1 MSFDVNMILRYYPE
15 LLGGAWV
22 AVWIT
27 AVSLACA
34 SAVGAV
40 VCLGRMQEYGAANRL
55 ATAYIDLFRSIPE
68 IVLIIWVFY
77 CLPLLFDVGIGRY
90 GCAIIALSAY
100 GGAYMA
106 EIFRAGVQAVPRGQV
121 EAAKALGIP
130 VFHILRRVIVPP
142 AIRRMMPA
150 LVNFLTELL
159 KATSLLA
166 LIGVAELT
174 YVASTLGSKTFAYM
188 EFYTAIA
195 VLYFAIIF
203 PLSVYA
209 RRAERRRLRRTG
221 N

>member
-1 MSFDVNMILRYYPE
+1 MSFDVNIILRYYPE

-27 AVSLACA
+27 AVSLVCS

-40 VCLGRMQEYGAANRL
+40 VCIGRLQKHGAASRL
-55 ATAYIDLFRSIPE
+55 ATAYIDLFRATPE

-77 CLPLLFDVGIGRY
+77 CLPLLFDVRIGRY

-106 EIFRAGVQAVPRGQV
+106 EIFRAGVQAVPRGQI
-121 EAAKALGIP
+121 EAANALGIP
-130 VFHILRRVIVPP
+130 IFHIVRRVIVPP
-142 AIRRMMPA
+142 AIGWMMPA

-166 LIGVAELT
+166 LIGVAELIF
-174 YVASTLGSKTFAYM
+174 VASTLGSKTFAYM

-195 VLYFAIIF
+195 VIYFMIIF

-209 RRAERRRLRRTG
+209 RRAEQRRLRRTG

>member
-1 MSFDVNMILRYYPE
+1 MSFDVNIILRYYPE
-15 LLGGAWV
+15 LLDGAWV

-27 AVSLACA
+27 AVSLVCS

-40 VCLGRMQEYGAANRL
+40 VCIGRLQKHGAASRL
-55 ATAYIDLFRSIPE
+55 ATVYIDLFRATPE

-77 CLPLLFDVGIGRY
+77 CLPLLFDIRIGRY

-106 EIFRAGVQAVPRGQV
+106 EIFRAGVQAVPRGQI
-121 EAAKALGIP
+121 EAANALGIP
-130 VFHILRRVIVPP
+130 IFHIVRRVIVPP

-166 LIGVAELT
+166 LIGVAELIF
-174 YVASTLGSKTFAYM
+174 VASTLGSKTFAYM

-195 VLYFAIIF
+195 VIYFMIIF

>member
-1 MSFDVNMILRYYPE
+1 VSFDVNVILRYYPE
-15 LLGGAWV
+15 LLDGAWV
-22 AVWIT
+22 AIWIT
-27 AVSLACA
+27 AVSLVCS

-40 VCLGRMQEYGAANRL
+40 VCIGRLQKHGAASRL
-55 ATAYIDLFRSIPE
+55 ATAYIDLFRATPE

-77 CLPLLFDVGIGRY
+77 CLPLLFDIRIGRY

-106 EIFRAGVQAVPRGQV
+106 EIFRAGVQAVPRGQI
-121 EAAKALGIP
+121 EAANALGIP
-130 VFHILRRVIVPP
+130 IFHIVRRVIVPP

-166 LIGVAELT
+166 LIGVAELIF
-174 YVASTLGSKTFAYM
+174 VASTLGSKTFAYM

-195 VLYFAIIF
+195 VIYFMIIF